1 MAEVSTKPSWQA
13 IVERKRDE
21 RQSCLP
27 TGWLIPDN
35 ELPSDSITDITKIC
49 ETSGW
54 LNEQEVAITNLDLTD
69 LAAAIREKRYTAV
82 QVVDAFAH
90 RATIAQQLVNV

>member
-1 MAEVSTKPSWQA
+1 MAEARPSWQA

-35 ELPSDSITDITKIC
+35 ELPSDSITDTTKIC

-54 LNEQEVAITNLDLTD
+54 LHEQEVAITNLDLTD
-69 LAAAIREKRYTAV
+69 LAAAIREKRYTSV